1 MDRLL
6 LVLGG
11 VAIAG
16 IVAALLSRGR
26 HAAPAANTHTIPR
39 QLNRN
44 DFKGA
49 TRPWLVAVFTASTCD
64 TCAGVM
70 ERARHLASSQ
80 VSVQELELN
89 SERAL
94 HERYGVDAVPMVLI
108 ANETG
113 AVQRAFLG
121 PTTATDL
128 WACLAELREPG
139 TVSKECNLG
148 QTIPG
153 NNPRQ

>member
-16 IVAALLSRGR
+16 IVAALLSRG
-26 HAAPAANTHTIPR
+26 HKATPAANTHTIVR
-39 QLNRN
+39 QLDRS
-44 DFKGA
+44 DFNGA
-49 TRPWLVAVFTASTCD
+49 TRPWLVAVFTASTCA

-80 VSVQELELN
+80 VSVQELELS
-89 SERAL
+89 SEAKL
-94 HERYGVDAVPMVLI
+94 HERYGVDSVPMVLI
-108 ANETG
+108 ADETG

-128 WACLAELREPG
+128 WASLAELRDPG

-148 QTIPG
+148 ETAFSAD
-153 NNPRQ
+153 

>member
-16 IVAALLSRGR
+16 TVAALLSRIR
-26 HAAPAANTHTIPR
+26 NAAPAGNTRTIPR
-39 QLNRN
+39 QLNRR
-44 DFKGA
+44 DFDGA

-70 ERARHLASSQ
+70 ERAKHLASGQ
-80 VSVQELELN
+80 VSVQELEHR
-89 SERAL
+89 SEAAL
-94 HERYGVDAVPMVLI
+94 HERYGVDSVPMVLI
-108 ANETG
+108 ADETG

-121 PTTATDL
+121 PVTATDL
-128 WACLAELREPG
+128 WASLAELREPG
-139 TVSKECNLG
+139 TVSKDCNLG
-148 QTIPG
+148 ETTFSAE
-153 NNPRQ
+153 

>member
-16 IVAALLSRGR
+16 IVAALLGRGR
-26 HAAPAANTHTIPR
+26 QAAPASNTRTIPR
-39 QLNRN
+39 QLNRL
-44 DFKGA
+44 DFDGA

-80 VSVQELELN
+80 VSVQELEY
-89 SERAL
+89 SAEAAL
-94 HERYGVDAVPMVLI
+94 HERYKVDSVPMVLI
-108 ANETG
+108 ADETG
-113 AVQRAFLG
+113 SVRRAFLG
-121 PTTATDL
+121 PVTATDL
-128 WACLAELREPG
+128 WASLAELRDPG
-139 TVSKECNLG
+139 TVSKDCNLG
-148 QTIPG
+148 ETIFSSD
-153 NNPRQ
+153 

>member
-11 VAIAG
+11 VAIAAL
-16 IVAALLSRGR
+16 VAMLLSRG
-26 HAAPAANTHTIPR
+26 HQAAPAANTHTIPR
-39 QLNRN
+39 QLNRG

-49 TRPWLVAVFTASTCD
+49 TRPWLVAVFTASTCA

-70 ERARHLASSQ
+70 ERARHLDSSY
-80 VSVQELELN
+80 VVVQELEL
-89 SERAL
+89 STDKAI

-108 ANETG
+108 ADETG

-121 PTTATDL
+121 PTTAADL
-128 WACLAELREPG
+128 WASLAELRDPPHR
-139 TVSKECNLG
+139 
-148 QTIPG
+148 I
-153 NNPRQ
+153 

>member
-16 IVAALLSRGR
+16 TVAALMSRGR
-26 HAAPAANTHTIPR
+26 NAAPAGNTHTIPR
-39 QLNRN
+39 QLNRH
-44 DFKGA
+44 DFDGA
-49 TRPWLVAVFTASTCD
+49 TRPWLVAVFTAATCD

-80 VSVQELELN
+80 VSVQELEHGA
-89 SERAL
+89 EAAL
-94 HERYGVDAVPMVLI
+94 HQRYGVDSVPMVLI
-108 ANETG
+108 ADDTG

-121 PTTATDL
+121 PVTATDL
-128 WACLAELREPG
+128 WASLAELREPG
-139 TVSKECNLG
+139 TVSEDCNLG
-148 QTIPG
+148 EATF
-153 NNPRQ
+153 RTE

>member
-11 VAIAG
+11 VGIAG

-26 HAAPAANTHTIPR
+26 QAAPVSNTHTIPR

-44 DFKGA
+44 DFDGA

-70 ERARHLASSQ
+70 ERARHLASSH
-80 VSVQELELN
+80 VSVQELEYS
-89 SERAL
+89 SEAAL
-94 HERYGVDAVPMVLI
+94 HKRYGVDSVPMVLI
-108 ANETG
+108 ADETG

-128 WACLAELREPG
+128 WASLAELREPG
-139 TVSKECNLG
+139 TVSADCNLG
-148 QTIPG
+148 ETTFSSD
-153 NNPRQ
+153 